1 MNINLDQALQTFIAE
16 ARELL
21 QDMEQSLLQLE
32 NAPDDADQL
41 ASIFRAAHT
50 IKGSAGL
57 FGLEPVVG
65 FAHVVEDVLDRLRD
79 GHMLANRELIALLL
93 ESNDHLLALIEVV
106 AVQRATP
113 TAEAIAH
120 EATLRVR
127 LDRYRDTQA
136 AVEPA
141 RHDAA
146 VLDSAAASSGTWH
159 ISVRFGADMLRNGM
173 DPLSFLRY
181 LATLGELLGVVTC
194 CESLPTA
201 AHLDAETCYLGFEIR
216 LQSDRDEAAIAEA
229 FEFVRDECRLFIF
242 APDTCAAQYR
252 QWLQGMGTEAP
263 WLTEALIACG
273 TATADDLAEPV
284 QAPATHAP
292 APIATPATPMAGD
305 KVVTENKS
313 QRFIRVRAD
322 QLETLIDLAGELI
335 TASAG
340 AQSLARE
347 KADEQLTEATSVVA
361 DLVEQLLDGALAMR
375 MVPIG
380 DTFNRFQRVV
390 RDVSE
395 ELGKDIELLISGAD
409 TELDKALVERIGDPL
424 MHLVRNAMDH
434 GIEPPATR
442 ITAGKPARGTLRL
455 NAFHDAGSI
464 VIELL
469 DDGAGLNRQRILD
482 KARERGLVGAT
493 DPSDH
498 DLLNLIFEP
507 GFSTAEAV
515 TNLSGR
521 GVGMDVVK
529 RNITSLR
536 GTIDLYSQPGLGTTV
551 RIRLPLTLAMI
562 NGLLVE
568 VAGGGFVVPL
578 DVVHECI
585 ELPQGQRDS
594 LRDRGHIDLR
604 GEVLPLVFLREQLAL
619 EGSIARRENIVVVKA
634 QGQTAGLVVDRL
646 MGEHQTVIKPLGALF
661 GNLRGISGSSILGN
675 GSVALILDIPTLLK
689 TLIEQDSQHRQRTT
703 GHLSTIRNAI

>member
-32 NAPDDADQL
+32 HAPKDADQL

-57 FGLEPVVG
+57 FGLDPIVS

-79 GHMLANRELIALLL
+79 GQVLADRDLIALML
-93 ESNDHLLALIEVV
+93 ECNDHLVELIEVV
-106 AVQRATP
+106 AVQRSTLAAQAQDHQAQLRHRLDSYRQTQASVP
-113 TAEAIAH
+113 PAQ
-120 EATLRVR
+120 EATSVH
-127 LDRYRDTQA
+127 A
-136 AVEPA
+136 
-141 RHDAA
+141 
-146 VLDSAAASSGTWH
+146 TWH
-159 ISVRFGADMLRNGM
+159 ISVRFGTDMLRNGM

-181 LATLGELLGVVTC
+181 LATLGQLLSVVTC
-194 CESLPTA
+194 YENLPA
-201 AHLDAETCYLGFEIR
+201 AAQMDAESCYLGFEIR
-216 LQSDRDEAAIAEA
+216 LLSEKDEASIAEA
-229 FEFVRDECRLFIF
+229 FEFVRDDCRLFIF
-242 APDTCAAQYR
+242 APDTPAQQYR
-252 QWLQGMGTEAP
+252 QWLQDMGAEAVWLADALVRCGSVTEEDLLEPTDTAP
-263 WLTEALIACG
+263 VAPLT
-273 TATADDLAEPV
+273 P
-284 QAPATHAP
+284 APAT
-292 APIATPATPMAGD
+292 D
-305 KVVTENKS
+305 KVVVENKN

-340 AQSLARE
+340 AQLMARE
-347 KADEQLTEATSVVA
+347 CADENLMEATSVVA
-361 DLVEQLLDGALAMR
+361 GLVEQLLDGALAMR

-390 RDVSE
+390 RDVSG

-424 MHLVRNAMDH
+424 MHLLRNAMDH
-434 GIEPPATR
+434 GIEPPDVRLA
-442 ITAGKPARGTLRL
+442 AGKPARGTLRL
-455 NAFHDAGSI
+455 NAFHDSGSI
-464 VIELL
+464 VLELL
-469 DDGAGLNRQRILD
+469 DDGAGLNRERILA

-493 DPSDH
+493 DPSDR

-536 GTIDLYSQPGLGTTV
+536 GTIDLYSEPGQGTTV

-585 ELPQGQRDS
+585 ELPPGQRDI
-594 LRDRGHIDLR
+594 LHQRGHIDLR

-619 EGSIARRENIVVVKA
+619 EGSVARRENVVVVKA
-634 QGQTAGLVVDRL
+634 QGQTAGLVVDHL
-646 MGEHQTVIKPLGALF
+646 MGEHQTVIKPLGPLF
-661 GNLRGISGSSILGN
+661 GSLRGISGSSILGN
-675 GSVALILDIPTLLK
+675 GSVALILDIPALLK
-689 TLIEQDSQHRQRTT
+689 TLIEQDNQRRLGST
-703 GHLSTIRNAI
+703 GHSSITRNAI

>member
-32 NAPDDADQL
+32 HAPKDADQL

-57 FGLEPVVG
+57 FGLDPIVS

-79 GHMLANRELIALLL
+79 GQVLADRDLIALML
-93 ESNDHLLALIEVV
+93 ECNDHLVELIEVV
-106 AVQRATP
+106 AVQRS
-113 TAEAIAH
+113 
-120 EATLRVR
+120 TLAAQALDHQAQLRQR
-127 LDRYRDTQA
+127 LDSYRQA
-136 AVEPA
+136 QAPVPPA
-141 RHDAA
+141 QETAPAHA
-146 VLDSAAASSGTWH
+146 TWH
-159 ISVRFGADMLRNGM
+159 ISVRFGTDMLRNGM

-194 CESLPTA
+194 YENLPA
-201 AHLDAETCYLGFEIR
+201 AAQMDAESCYLGFEIR
-216 LQSDRDEAAIAEA
+216 LLSDKDEASIAEA
-229 FEFVRDECRLFIF
+229 FEFVRDDCRLFIF
-242 APDTCAAQYR
+242 APDTPAQQYR
-252 QWLQGMGTEAP
+252 QWLQDMGAEAAWLADALVRCGSVTEEDLLEPADEAP
-263 WLTEALIACG
+263 AA
-273 TATADDLAEPV
+273 ATA
-284 QAPATHAP
+284 APAA
-292 APIATPATPMAGD
+292 D

-340 AQSLARE
+340 AQLMARE
-347 KADEQLTEATSVVA
+347 RADEDLMEATSVVA
-361 DLVEQLLDGALAMR
+361 GLVEQLLDGALAMR

-390 RDVSE
+390 RDVSA

-424 MHLVRNAMDH
+424 MHLLRNAMDH
-434 GIEPPATR
+434 GIEPPDVRVA
-442 ITAGKPARGTLRL
+442 AGKPARGTLRL
-455 NAFHDAGSI
+455 NAFHDSGSI
-464 VIELL
+464 VLELL
-469 DDGAGLNRQRILD
+469 DDGAGLNRARILA
-482 KARERGLVGAT
+482 KARERGLIGAA
-493 DPSDH
+493 DPSDR

-536 GTIDLYSQPGLGTTV
+536 GTIDLYSEPGQGTTV

-578 DVVHECI
+578 DVVHECL
-585 ELPQGQRDS
+585 ELPPGQRDI
-594 LRDRGHIDLR
+594 LRQRGHIDLR

-619 EGSIARRENIVVVKA
+619 EGSIARRENVVVVKA
-634 QGQTAGLVVDRL
+634 QGQTAGLVVDHL
-646 MGEHQTVIKPLGALF
+646 MGEHQTVIKPLGPLF
-661 GNLRGISGSSILGN
+661 GSLRGISGSSILGN
-675 GSVALILDIPTLLK
+675 GSVALILDIPALLK
-689 TLIEQDSQHRQRTT
+689 TLIEKDSQRRLDSI
-703 GHLSTIRNAI
+703 GHSSIIRNAI

>member
-32 NAPDDADQL
+32 HAPKDADQL

-57 FGLEPVVG
+57 FGLDPIVS

-79 GHMLANRELIALLL
+79 GQVLADRNLIALML
-93 ESNDHLLALIEVV
+93 ECNDHLVELIEVV
-106 AVQRATP
+106 AVQRS
-113 TAEAIAH
+113 
-120 EATLRVR
+120 TLAAQALDHQAQLRQR
-127 LDRYRDTQA
+127 LDSYRQTQA
-136 AVEPA
+136 SVPLVPE
-141 RHDAA
+141 
-146 VLDSAAASSGTWH
+146 AASAHATWH
-159 ISVRFGADMLRNGM
+159 ISVRFGTDMLRNGM

-194 CESLPTA
+194 YENLPA
-201 AHLDAETCYLGFEIR
+201 AAQMDAESCYLGFEIR
-216 LQSDRDEAAIAEA
+216 LLSEKDEASIAEA
-229 FEFVRDECRLFIF
+229 FEFVRDDCRLFIF
-242 APDTCAAQYR
+242 APDTPAQQYR
-252 QWLQGMGTEAP
+252 QWLQEMGAEAAG
-263 WLTEALIACG
+263 LADALVHCG
-273 TATADDLAEPV
+273 SVTAEDLLEPADAVSVVAATA
-284 QAPATHAP
+284 APAA
-292 APIATPATPMAGD
+292 D
-305 KVVTENKS
+305 KVVVENKS

-340 AQSLARE
+340 AQLMARQR
-347 KADEQLTEATSVVA
+347 ADENLMEATSVVA
-361 DLVEQLLDGALAMR
+361 GLVEQLLDGALAMR

-390 RDVSE
+390 RDVSG

-424 MHLVRNAMDH
+424 MHLLRNAMDH
-434 GIEPPATR
+434 GIESPDVRLA
-442 ITAGKPARGTLRL
+442 AGKPARGTLRL
-455 NAFHDAGSI
+455 NAFHDSGSI
-464 VIELL
+464 VLELL
-469 DDGAGLNRQRILD
+469 DDGAGLNRERILA

-493 DPSDH
+493 DPSDR

-536 GTIDLYSQPGLGTTV
+536 GTIDLYSEPGQGTTV

-585 ELPQGQRDS
+585 ELPPGQRDI
-594 LRDRGHIDLR
+594 LHQRGHIDLR

-619 EGSIARRENIVVVKA
+619 EGSVARRENVVVVKA
-634 QGQTAGLVVDRL
+634 QGQTAGLVVDHL
-646 MGEHQTVIKPLGALF
+646 MGEHQTVIKPLGPLF
-661 GNLRGISGSSILGN
+661 GSLRGISGSSILGN
-675 GSVALILDIPTLLK
+675 GSVALILDIPALLK
-689 TLIEQDSQHRQRTT
+689 TLIEQDNQRRLGST
-703 GHLSTIRNAI
+703 GHSSITRNAI

>member
-1 MNINLDQALQTFIAE
+1 VNIDLEQALQTFIAE

-32 NAPDDADQL
+32 HAPRDADQL

-57 FGLEPVVG
+57 FGLEPIVS

-79 GHMLANRELIALLL
+79 GQVQANRELIALML
-93 ESNDHLLALIEVV
+93 ECNDHLLELVEVV
-106 AVQRATP
+106 AVQRSTP
-113 TAEAIAH
+113 TAQSLGH
-120 EATLRVR
+120 EAQLRER
-127 LDRYRDTQA
+127 LDRYRQAQAQPEHIGTATAQA
-136 AVEPA
+136 A
-141 RHDAA
+141 
-146 VLDSAAASSGTWH
+146 WH
-159 ISVRFGADMLRNGM
+159 ISVRFGPDMLRNGM

-194 CESLPTA
+194 AEQLPPA
-201 AHLDAETCYLGFEIR
+201 AHMDAESCYLGFEIK
-216 LQSDRDEAAIAEA
+216 LLSEQSEATITEA
-229 FEFVRDECRLFIF
+229 FEFVRDDCRLFIF
-242 APDTCAAQYR
+242 APDTRAGHYR
-252 QWLQGMGTEAP
+252 QWLQDMGAEAP
-263 WLTEALIACG
+263 WLADALVRCG
-273 TATADDLAEPV
+273 TVTTDDLVEPSSTPGV
-284 QAPATHAP
+284 
-292 APIATPATPMAGD
+292 ATPSAAPTSEKSASD
-305 KVVTENKS
+305 AKS

-340 AQSLARE
+340 AQLLAHE
-347 KADEQLTEATSVVA
+347 QGDEHLREATSVVA
-361 DLVEQLLDGALAMR
+361 SLVEQLLDGALAMR

-424 MHLVRNAMDH
+424 MHLLRNAMDH
-434 GIEPPATR
+434 GIEAPDVRVA
-442 ITAGKPARGTLRL
+442 AGKPARGTLHL
-455 NAFHDAGSI
+455 NAFHDSGSI
-464 VIELL
+464 VLELI
-469 DDGAGLNRQRILD
+469 DDGAGLNRQRILA
-482 KARERGLVGAT
+482 KARDKGLIGAVEPSERE
-493 DPSDH
+493 
-498 DLLNLIFEP
+498 LLNLIFEP

-536 GTIDLYSQPGLGTTV
+536 GSIDLYSQPGLGTTV

-562 NGLLVE
+562 SGLLVE
-568 VAGGGFVVPL
+568 VASGGFVVPL

-585 ELPQGQRDS
+585 ELPHGQRDT
-594 LRDRGHIDLR
+594 LRERGHIDLR
-604 GEVLPLVFLREQLAL
+604 GEVLPLVFLREHLAL
-619 EGSIARRENIVVVKA
+619 DGDLPRRENVVVVKA
-634 QGQTAGLVVDRL
+634 QGQKAGLVVDRL
-646 MGEHQTVIKPLGALF
+646 MGEHQTVIKPLGPLF
-661 GNLRGISGSSILGN
+661 GGLRGISGSSILGN
-675 GSVALILDIPTLLK
+675 GSVALILDIPALLK
-689 TLIEQDSQHRQRTT
+689 HLIEQHSQHRPRAIEHSSLTRTT
-703 GHLSTIRNAI
+703 F